1 MANRIEGFVNGDD
14 LEIERTITIPSGTI
28 ISNAWFMVKR
38 SLLHEDTQALIS
50 KSITTATVSGTGVIY
65 DTGITDAIALLLF
78 WLTPTDTN
86 ILTPFSEYH
95 YSVKLKLNNGKVY
108 TPERGV
114 IVADPAVKK
123 LSV

>member
-1 MANRIEGFVNGDD
+1 MTINDFVNGDD
-14 LEIERTITIPSGTI
+14 LEIERTITIPSGTL
-28 ISNAWFMVKR
+28 ISAAWFMVKR
-38 SLLHEDTQALIS
+38 SVLHEDAQALIS
-50 KSITTATVSGTGVIY
+50 KSITTTTVSGVGVIQ

-86 ILTPFSEYH
+86 ILTPFSEYP
-95 YSVKLKLNNGKVY
+95 YSIKVALNNNKVY